1 MRVNLKE
8 NETVIKVADTSYVE
22 SQSRVTGKF
31 ILTNQRIY
39 FKSVEET
46 NNGVDF
52 EILFSQIREILF
64 FNTWKV
70 IPNGLSVITKEGSEL
85 KFLLKN
91 RDSWCQIINKMY

>member
-70 IPNGLSVITKEGSEL
+70 IPNGLNVITKEGSEL
-85 KFLLKN
+85 KFLIKN
-91 RDSWCQIINKMY
+91 RDSWCQMINKMY

>member
-1 MRVNLKE
+1 MKVNLKE

-22 SQSRVTGKF
+22 PQSRVTGKF

-39 FKSVEET
+39 FKSIEET

-64 FNTWKV
+64 FNTWKI
-70 IPNGLSVITKEGSEL
+70 IPNGLNVVTKEGSEL